1 MNELFANFASIGA
14 LLALGA
20 LLAVLYMS
28 FWKIGPTEL
37 GLVRKR
43 FARRKLD
50 GGNIVG
56 FKGEAGY
63 QAELLR
69 TGIRFKL
76 WPLFAVQRRPIPQ
89 IPAGEIAVVIAQVGA
104 QLPVGAKSAIY
115 KSEFGNFTDLKGF
128 VEGGGQGGCS
138 DWCSR
143 PARLRPSIRSAFW

>member
-1 MNELFANFASIGA
+1 MDAFSIFCA
-14 LLALGA
+14 LLDFATNRLTIVPLCALVA
-20 LLAVLYMS
+20 FVLYTS
-28 FWKIGPTEL
+28 FWKIGPTEM

-43 FARRKLD
+43 FDFRKLD

-56 FKGEAGY
+56 FRREAGY

-76 WPLFAVQRRPIPQ
+76 WLIYAVQRRPIPQ

-115 KSEFGNFTDLKGF
+115 KPEFGTFTDLKAF
-128 VEGGGQGGCS
+128 IDGGGQKG
-138 DWCSR
+138 
-143 PARLRPSIRSAFW
+143 L